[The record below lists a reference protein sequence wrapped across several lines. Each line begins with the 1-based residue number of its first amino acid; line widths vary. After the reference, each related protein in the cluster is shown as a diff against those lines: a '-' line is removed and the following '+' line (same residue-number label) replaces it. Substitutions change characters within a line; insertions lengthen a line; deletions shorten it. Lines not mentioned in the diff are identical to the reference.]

1 MLEQAAET
9 FRSRARSF
17 VIILSIGITVLF
29 GTDTIQLARALW
41 ASAELRAVAA
51 AQAEAV
57 VAREGANA
65 DLSNIIDDLGA
76 FSIRIGWW
84 QTQQFPENGGIVD
97 WGLFIFLKIAGLGL
111 TAAAVS
117 QGASFWYD
125 LLKKVTSPATS
136 TSSSKSSGGGSSS
149 SSSSSVS

>member
-1 MLEQAAET
+1 
-9 FRSRARSF
+9 
-17 VIILSIGITVLF
+17 VIILSIGITILF
-29 GTDTIQLARALW
+29 GTDTIQLAKALW

-65 DLSNIIDDLGA
+65 DFSNIIDDLGA

-84 QTQQFPENGGIVD
+84 QKQELPESGAVVD
-97 WGLFIFLKIAGLGL
+97 WASFIFLKIIGLGI

-125 LLKKVTSPATS
+125 LLKKVSSP
-136 TSSSKSSGGGSSS
+136 SKSGEGSSGS
-149 SSSSSVS
+149 QSDEAQG